1 MTNFPIFLI
10 VLFVL
15 FLIVLWFILDFH
27 FIRLK
32 KLSQLTVVVAGPI
45 SLDDKEMLEKLISE
59 HNSKIELVNPCGYT
73 QPSLES

>member
-15 FLIVLWFILDFH
+15 FLIVLWLILDFH

-32 KLSQLTVVVAGPI
+32 KLSQLTVVIAGPI
-45 SLDDKEMLEKLISE
+45 SLDEKLELEKLINE
-59 HNSKIELVNPCGYT
+59 HNSKIELVDPCGYT
-73 QPSLES
+73 RPLSES